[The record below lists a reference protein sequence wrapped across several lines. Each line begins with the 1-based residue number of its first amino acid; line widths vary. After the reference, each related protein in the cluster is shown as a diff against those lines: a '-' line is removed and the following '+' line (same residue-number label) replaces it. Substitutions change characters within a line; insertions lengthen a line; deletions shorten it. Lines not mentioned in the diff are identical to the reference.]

1 MMTGELR
8 RLSVIHLVDRQ
19 LLHLTGL
26 LKEPNLVHA
35 QNPQKQQYRHDN
47 DRALECFSYHGA

>member
-35 QNPQKQQYRHDN
+35 QNPQKQYRHEN
-47 DRALECFSYHGA
+47 DRALECLSYHGA